1 MPLIARATKS
11 AFEKNIATERRAGRP
26 IRQAVAIAYS
36 EKRAAGRSHPM
47 APPHHSS
54 HIEDLGSQYEQHV
67 SMGQSAVAH
76 PGVQMSRVDEKS
88 TK

>member
-1 MPLIARATKS
+1 MPLIASASKS

-26 IRQAVAIAYS
+26 IKQAVAIAYS
-36 EKRAAGRSHPM
+36 ERRSHPM

-54 HIEDLGSQYEQHV
+54 HTEDLGSQYEQHV

>member
-1 MPLIARATKS
+1 MPLTRSTSKK
-11 AFEKNIATERRAGRP
+11 AFEKNVRTEIAAGRP
-26 IRQAVAIAYS
+26 RRQAVAIAYS
-36 EKRAAGRSHPM
+36 ERRTAGRSHPM

-54 HIEDLGSQYEQHV
+54 HIEDLGSAYEQHV